1 MLILCFLCVFS
12 VFTIRSSSFSKTF
25 SAVVNESISWSV
37 PNINL
42 CNHVLRLFPLLLLF
56 RLENAFKKM
65 FSFGWHFIWRYMLTF
80 KFIENLRISD
90 AIFFGFHY
98 NYNSDYRYAMI
109 ITFNWKSNRI
119 LSELVCSRLRKILPF
134 IYFRKNTLIS
144 NGYPTKRFI
153 RILKKRS
160 IFIKQLLYDNSF
172 FNNKK

>member
-1 MLILCFLCVFS
+1 MSQSVDQFRILIYVITCYDFSHCCSCSGQRMHSKKCFHFIDISYGDICL
-12 VFTIRSSSFSKTF
+12 RSSSLKTYEF
-25 SAVVNESISWSV
+25 QT
-37 PNINL
+37 
-42 CNHVLRLFPLLLLF
+42 RF
-56 RLENAFKKM
+56 
-65 FSFGWHFIWRYMLTF
+65 
-80 KFIENLRISD
+80 
-90 AIFFGFHY
+90 FFGFHY

>member
-1 MLILCFLCVFS
+1 MHIICFLCVFS

-65 FSFGWHFIWRYMLTF
+65 FSFCWHFIC
-80 KFIENLRISD
+80 LRSSSLKTYEFQTRF
-90 AIFFGFHY
+90 FFGFHY